1 MRRMRT
7 LAGISRLLALLLLA
21 AACNDSAESSG
32 RPSEDPAPS
41 PTQAAGPPAS
51 LVYLD
56 GTTLTSFD
64 LSEQSSEEISTLPS
78 ADVDLSPDGTQFVV
92 VQESAPGGVDPD
104 GYRQPE
110 IVIGSLDGGGTRPL
124 GPGRSPI
131 WSPDSSLVAAI
142 VPAAARVECPPGV
155 EGDAEGTCAP
165 EKVVAYD
172 PAAGSNAVDLLGTEP
187 RWFLVGWSLNQVV
200 GIDAKG
206 EMAAAAPGEPL
217 FSFLGLSSTEVWDV
231 SPTEQRF
238 VTLIGGTNAQI
249 TNFEGHR
256 LEEIELDG
264 ARLADGEWSPD
275 GSRVAAVFLDTSQA
289 PMVARLGVI
298 DVTSGAVEFIP
309 DEESAQGQVVW
320 GADGSFA
327 YVGTDPEDPARLQ
340 AVLCSPSFQCE
351 PLFDWT
357 EGIRLL
363 GLV

>member
-1 MRRMRT
+1 MRT
-7 LAGISRLLALLLLA
+7 IVGISGLVALLLLA
-21 AACNDSAESSG
+21 AACNDSGEPSG
-32 RPSEDPAPS
+32 RPAEDPAPS
-41 PTQAAGPPAS
+41 PTQSGPPAR

-78 ADVDLSPDGTQFVV
+78 ADVDLAPDGTQFAM

-124 GPGRSPI
+124 GPGRSPM
-131 WSPDSSLVAAI
+131 WSPDSSLLAAI
-142 VPAAARVECPPGV
+142 VPAAARVECPPGI
-155 EGDAEGTCAP
+155 EGDTEGTCAP

-172 PAAGSNAVDLLGTEP
+172 PAGGSAAVDLLGTAP

-200 GIDAKG
+200 GIDANG
-206 EMAAAAPGEPL
+206 EMTAAAPGEPL

-249 TNFEGHR
+249 TNFEGHT
-256 LEEIELDG
+256 LKEIELDG

-289 PMVARLGVI
+289 PLVARLGVI
-298 DVTSGAVEFIP
+298 DVTSGAVEFVP
-309 DEESAQGQVVW
+309 GEESAQGQVVW

-340 AVLCSPSFQCE
+340 AVSCSPSLQCE
-351 PLFDWT
+351 PLFEWT
-357 EGIRLL
+357 EGVRLL
-363 GLV
+363 GLL